1 MALNAKY
8 EDLVDAPKIATIG
21 EHRHPGEILKLAS
34 NQQLRPAVDDA
45 TRRLLI
51 IIDMQNDFMEGGSL
65 AVPGA
70 TADVERLTRWMY
82 ANLEGITAIMCSI
95 DTHYPLQIFHPA
107 MWADAKGNPPA
118 DYTMITYDDV
128 AAGKW
133 RVVNGSAT
141 KAQACLKALAG
152 TGKVGVMVWPYHCLI
167 GSDGWK
173 LEQELD
179 NLVLFHSAVRRT
191 RPQLV
196 FKGTDT
202 YSEMYGII
210 EPEYNPEG
218 FVNYDVLNAI
228 AQTDTQGDLKVNY
241 DEIYLAGEAASHC
254 LLESGAQ
261 ILRHFKD
268 HPEVTQRITI
278 LEDCTSPIT
287 GYEQATRDAFDE
299 FKRSYGIQVRKSTDV
314 QLV

>member
-1 MALNAKY
+1 MALQTRY
-8 EDLVDAPKIATIG
+8 DEIVEVGKIATVG
-21 EHRHPGEILKLAS
+21 GHRHPGEILKLAPRE
-34 NQQLRPAVDDA
+34 QLRPAVDDA
-45 TRRLLI
+45 KRVLLV

-70 TADVERLTRWMY
+70 QADVERLTRWMY
-82 ANLEGITAIMCSI
+82 EQMEGVTSVMCSI

-107 MWADAKGNPPA
+107 MWADAAGNPPA

-128 AAGKW
+128 QQGKW
-133 RVVNGSAT
+133 KVANGNPK
-141 KAQACLKALAG
+141 KALECLKALAQS
-152 TGKVGVMVWPYHCLI
+152 GKVGVMVWPYHCLI

-179 NLVLFHSAVRRT
+179 NMIHFHSAVRRT
-191 RPQLV
+191 KPQLV

-202 YSEMYGII
+202 YSEMYGVI

-218 FVNYDVLNAI
+218 FVNYAVLNAI
-228 AQTDTQGDLKVNY
+228 AEIDAQGELEVNY

-254 LLESGAQ
+254 LLESGEQ
-261 ILRHFKD
+261 ILRHFKN

-278 LEDCTSPIT
+278 LEDCTSPIP
-287 GYEQATRDAFDE
+287 GCEQATLDAFDE
-299 FKRSYGIQVRKSTDV
+299 FKRSYGIQVKKSIDV

>member
-1 MALNAKY
+1 MALKTTYEEIVDVSMIAK
-8 EDLVDAPKIATIG
+8 LG
-21 EHRHPGEILKLAS
+21 GHRHPGQILGPAPRE
-34 NQQLRPAVDDA
+34 QLRPAIDDA
-45 TRRLLI
+45 KRVLLI
-51 IIDMQNDFMEGGSL
+51 VIDMQNDFMEGGSL

-82 ANLEGITAIMCSI
+82 ANTEGITSVMCSI

-107 MWADAKGNPPA
+107 MWADAAGNPPA

-128 AAGKW
+128 QQGKW
-133 RVVNGSAT
+133 RVVNGSPT
-141 KAQACLKALAG
+141 KALGCLKALAQS
-152 TGKVGVMVWPYHCLI
+152 GKVGVMVWPYHCLI

-179 NLVLFHSAVRRT
+179 NMIHFHAAVRRT
-191 RPQLV
+191 KPQLV

-218 FVNYDVLNAI
+218 FVNYAVLNAI
-228 AQTDTQGDLKVNY
+228 AEVGAAGELEVNY

-287 GYEQATRDAFDE
+287 GYEQATLDAFDE
-299 FKRSYGIQVRKSTDV
+299 FKRNYGIQVKNSTDV